1 MDRKEKLQEF
11 FNSPGYVPLKLR
23 ELKVVLDVPEEDNE
37 EFVKIINALEEEG
50 KITISKRG
58 RIVPE
63 VQNKNLCAGILSCN
77 ISGKFG
83 FLIRED
89 AEDVYI
95 NLRDMG
101 GAIHGDKVRVKIT
114 GSYNGK
120 PEGSVVK
127 VLERSK
133 NTIVGVVVTKRGKLL
148 RIRPD
153 DKRYFYDLGIF
164 EADSMGAKPG
174 DRVAVDNIRTSA
186 DGKLWG
192 KVSAILGGADDLTSL
207 IESILIENKIK
218 TEFDIETI
226 KQAEGISSQVSY
238 TGDDR
243 EDLRE
248 ETIFTIDGELARDFD
263 DAVSIKKT
271 NEGYVL
277 GVHIADVSEYV
288 TENSPLDREAFE
300 RGTSVY
306 LPDRV
311 IPMLPEKLSNGVCSL
326 NPDVDRLTLSVIMDI
341 DLKGNVTG
349 NKIVKSIIRS
359 KERLTYTD
367 INKLLSEGDK
377 ELEKRYSHI
386 LEDLKEMETLAA
398 VLRKKRFDRG
408 AVDFDFPESEIITD
422 EDGIPV
428 EVRPVDRG
436 VSNRM
441 IEEFMLVANE
451 TVAEFAFWAEIP
463 FVYRCHEAPTEEKLS
478 AFISFLKPFG
488 LSIKGKIDENN
499 PVKPKAFEQIID
511 KVRGTSVERIISKT
525 MLRSLMKADYKPEN
539 LGHFGLAAKYYC
551 HFTSP
556 IRRYPDLVVHR
567 NLKRFIEAGC
577 TPAGNTAS
585 AAKNSSEREI
595 AAELTERSC
604 DDLMKAAFISNFI
617 GMDFEGT
624 VSGVTGFGMFVE
636 LDFGIEGLV
645 RLENMTEDYFVCA
658 EETQTL
664 TGERTG
670 KKYAVGDRVSVLVA
684 KSDIVSRKIDFV
696 LSQDV
701 NRSLLR
707 KFEDKPHKDKRR
719 KK

>member
-1 MDRKEKLQEF
+1 MDRKERLLSF
-11 FNSPGYVPLKLR
+11 FNSSGYVPLKLR
-23 ELKVVLDVPEEDNE
+23 ELKVVLDVPEEDTE
-37 EFVKIINALEEEG
+37 EFTKIINDLESEG

-63 VQNKNLCAGILSCN
+63 NQNQNNCVGVLNCN

-95 NLRDMG
+95 PLRDMG
-101 GAIHGDKVRVKIT
+101 NAIHGDKVRVKIT
-114 GSYNGK
+114 GAYNGR
-120 PEGSVVK
+120 PEGSVIK
-127 VLERSK
+127 VLERNKS
-133 NTIVGVVVTKRGKLL
+133 TIVGVIITKRGKFL
-148 RIRPD
+148 RMQPD
-153 DKRYFYDLGIF
+153 DKRFFSDIGIS
-164 EADSMGAKPG
+164 EADAMGAKPG
-174 DRVAVDNIRTSA
+174 ERVAVEIYKVAA
-186 DGKLWG
+186 DGKLYG
-192 KVSAILGGADDLTSL
+192 RVSAVLGAADDLSGL
-207 IESILIENKIK
+207 IDAILIENKIK
-218 TEFDIETI
+218 TEFDEPTL
-226 KQAEGISSQVSY
+226 KQAEKIDTEINY

-248 ETIFTIDGELARDFD
+248 EVIFTIDGELARDFD
-263 DAVSIKKT
+263 DAVSIKK
-271 NEGYVL
+271 NNNGYTL

-288 TENSPLDREAFE
+288 TENSPLDMEAFQ

-326 NPDVDRLTLSVIMDI
+326 NPNVDRLTLSVFMDI
-341 DLKGNVTG
+341 DLNGNVTV
-349 NKIVKSIIRS
+349 NRIVKSIIRS

-377 ELEKRYSHI
+377 DLEERYSHI
-386 LEDLKEMETLAA
+386 LQDLKEMEALAA
-398 VLRKKRFDRG
+398 ILRKKRFDRG
-408 AVDFDFPESEIITD
+408 AVDFDFPESEIVTD
-422 EDGIPV
+422 AEGFPV
-428 EVRPVDRG
+428 EVRPVLRG

-441 IEEFMLVANE
+441 IEEFMLAANE

-463 FVYRCHEAPTEEKLS
+463 FIYRCHEAPSDEKLA
-478 AFISFLKPFG
+478 AFMTFLKPFG

-511 KVRGTSVERIISKT
+511 KVRGSAIERVVSKT
-525 MLRSLMKADYKPEN
+525 MLRSLMKADYRAEN

-556 IRRYPDLVVHR
+556 IRRYPDLVAHR
-567 NLKRFIEAGC
+567 SLKNLID
-577 TPAGNTAS
+577 GNGGVVSATAR

-595 AAELTERSC
+595 AAELAERSA
-604 DDLMKAAFISNFI
+604 DDLMKAAYISNYI
-617 GMDFEGT
+617 GMDFEGV

-636 LDFGIEGLV
+636 LDLGIEGLV
-645 RLENMTEDYFVCA
+645 RLENMTEDYFVYS
-658 EETQTL
+658 EEAQTL

-670 KKYAVGDRVSVLVA
+670 RQYTVGNRVSVLVA
-684 KSDIVSRKIDFV
+684 KSDVVSRKIDFL
-696 LSQDV
+696 LSDDV
-701 NRSLLR
+701 SRSLLK
-707 KFEDKPHKDKRR
+707 KFEDKPRKDKRR

>member
-1 MDRKEKLQEF
+1 MNRKERLVEF

-23 ELKVVLDVPEEDNE
+23 ELKVVLDVPEEDSE
-37 EFVKIINALEEEG
+37 EFVKIINTLESEG
-50 KITISKRG
+50 KISISKRG
-58 RIVPE
+58 RVVPE
-63 VQNKNLCAGILSCN
+63 AQNKNLCAGVLNCN
-77 ISGKFG
+77 VSGKFG
-83 FLIRED
+83 FMIGED
-89 AEDVYI
+89 QEDVYI
-95 NLRDMG
+95 NFRDMG
-101 GAIHGDKVRVKIT
+101 GAIHGDKVRVKII

-127 VLERSK
+127 VLERTKS
-133 NTIVGVVVTKRGKLL
+133 TIVGVVITKRGKLL
-148 RIRPD
+148 RVRPD
-153 DKRYFYDLGIF
+153 DKRYFFDIGVF
-164 EADSMGAKPG
+164 EADSMGAKTG
-174 DRVAVDNIRTSA
+174 DRVAIENLRTSA

-192 KVSAILGGADDLTSL
+192 KVSAILGGAEDLASL

-226 KQAEGISSQVSY
+226 KQAENINPDVSY

-271 NEGYVL
+271 NNGYSL

-326 NPDVDRLTLSVIMDI
+326 NPNVDRLTLSVFMDI
-341 DLKGNVTG
+341 DLKGNIAV
-349 NKIVKSIIRS
+349 NRIVKSIIRS

-367 INKLLSEGDK
+367 INKLLTEGDK

-386 LEDLKEMETLAA
+386 MDDLKNMETLASI
-398 VLRKKRFDRG
+398 LREKRFDRG
-408 AVDFDFPESEIITD
+408 AVDFDFPESEIVTD
-422 EDGIPV
+422 EDGMPL

-441 IEEFMLVANE
+441 IEEFMLAANE

-463 FVYRCHEAPTEEKLS
+463 FIYRCHEAPTEEKLS
-478 AFISFLKPFG
+478 AFMTFLKPFG

-511 KVRGTSVERIISKT
+511 KVRGSAIEGIISKT
-525 MLRSLMKADYKPEN
+525 MLRSLMKADYRSEN

-556 IRRYPDLVVHR
+556 IRRYPDLVAHR
-567 NLKRFIEAGC
+567 SLKRLIDSEN
-577 TPAGNTAS
+577 TPLGNTTS
-585 AAKNSSEREI
+585 AAKHSSEREI
-595 AAELTERSC
+595 AAEQTERSC
-604 DDLMKAAFISNFI
+604 DDLMKAAYISNFI

-645 RLENMTEDYFVCA
+645 RLENMTEDYFVCT

-684 KSDIVSRKIDFV
+684 KSDVVSRKIDFV

-707 KFEDKPHKDKRR
+707 KFEDKRR

>member
-1 MDRKEKLQEF
+1 MDRKERLLSF

-37 EFVKIINALEEEG
+37 EFVKIINALESEG
-50 KITISKRG
+50 KITISKKG

-63 VQNKNLCAGILSCN
+63 IQSKNLCAGILNCN

-83 FLIRED
+83 FLLRED
-89 AEDVYI
+89 EDDVYI
-95 NLRDMG
+95 ALRDMG
-101 GAIHGDKVRVKIT
+101 GAIHGDRVRVKIT

-148 RIRPD
+148 RVRPD
-153 DKRYFYDLGIF
+153 DKRYFFDIGVF
-164 EADSMGAKPG
+164 EADSMGAKVG
-174 DRVAVDNIRTSA
+174 ERVSVDSLRSSA
-186 DGKLWG
+186 DGKIWG
-192 KVSAILGGADDLTSL
+192 KVSAVLGSADDLSSL

-218 TEFDIETI
+218 TEFDEETLH
-226 KQAEGISSQVSY
+226 QAENINIDVTYNG
-238 TGDDR
+238 TDR

-263 DAVSIKKT
+263 DAVSIRKT
-271 NEGYVL
+271 SDGYLL

-288 TENSPLDREAFE
+288 TENSPLDREAFD

-326 NPDVDRLTLSVIMDI
+326 NPDVDRLTLSVFMDI
-341 DLKGNVTG
+341 DLKGNVTV
-349 NKIVKSIIRS
+349 NRIVKSIIRS

-367 INKLLSEGDK
+367 INKLLSEGDTA
-377 ELEKRYSHI
+377 LEERYSHI
-386 LEDLKEMETLAA
+386 LEDLKEMEILASI
-398 VLRKKRFDRG
+398 LRKKRFDRG
-408 AVDFDFPESEIITD
+408 AVDFDFPESEIVTN
-422 EDGIPV
+422 EEGVPV

-441 IEEFMLVANE
+441 IEEFMLAANE

-463 FVYRCHEAPTEEKLS
+463 FIYRCHEAPTEEKLA
-478 AFISFLKPFG
+478 AFMTFLKPFG
-488 LSIKGKIDENN
+488 LSIKGKIDEDN

-511 KVRGTSVERIISKT
+511 KVRGSAVERIISKT
-525 MLRSLMKADYKPEN
+525 MLRSLMKADYRPEN
-539 LGHFGLAAKYYC
+539 SGHFGLAAKYYC

-567 NLKRFIEAGC
+567 SLKRLIDSTGE
-577 TPAGNTAS
+577 TLGNTTS
-585 AAKNSSEREI
+585 AAKHSSEREI

-604 DDLMKAAFISNFI
+604 DDLMKAAYISNFI

-636 LDFGIEGLV
+636 LDFGVEGLV
-645 RLENMTEDYFVCA
+645 RLENMTADYFVCT

-707 KFEDKPHKDKRR
+707 KFEDKPQKNKRR
-719 KK
+719 KR

>member
-1 MDRKEKLQEF
+1 MDRKERLLSY

-23 ELKVVLDVPEEDNE
+23 ELKVVLDVPEEDSE
-37 EFVKIINALEEEG
+37 EFAKIINALESEG

-63 VQNKNLCAGILSCN
+63 IQNKNLCAGILSCN

-89 AEDVYI
+89 EEDVYI

-101 GAIHGDKVRVKIT
+101 GAIHGDRVRVKIT

-127 VLERSK
+127 VLERNKS
-133 NTIVGVVVTKRGKLL
+133 TIVGVVVTKRGKLL
-148 RIRPD
+148 RVRPD
-153 DKRYFYDLGIF
+153 DKRYFFDIGVF
-164 EADSMGAKPG
+164 EADSMAAKTG
-174 DRVAVDNIRTSA
+174 ERVAIENLRTSA

-192 KVSAILGGADDLTSL
+192 KVSAILGGADDLSSL

-218 TEFDIETI
+218 TEFDLETLNE
-226 KQAEGISSQVSY
+226 AEDISSDVSY

-243 EDLRE
+243 EDLRG

-271 NEGYVL
+271 DNGYLL

-288 TENSPLDREAFE
+288 TENSPLDTEAFE

-326 NPDVDRLTLSVIMDI
+326 NPGVDRLTLSVFMDI
-341 DLKGNVTG
+341 DFNGNVAI
-349 NKIVKSIIRS
+349 NRLVKSIIRS

-377 ELEKRYSHI
+377 ELEERYNHI
-386 LEDLKEMETLAA
+386 LEDLKDMETLAA
-398 VLRKKRFDRG
+398 ILRKKRFDRG
-408 AVDFDFPESEIITD
+408 AVDFDFPESEIVTD
-422 EDGIPV
+422 EDGVPV

-441 IEEFMLVANE
+441 IEEFMLAANE

-463 FVYRCHEAPTEEKLS
+463 FIYRCHEAPTEEKIS
-478 AFISFLKPFG
+478 AFMAFLKPFG

-511 KVRGTSVERIISKT
+511 KVRGSAIERIISKT
-525 MLRSLMKADYKPEN
+525 MLRSLMKADYRPEN

-567 NLKRFIEAGC
+567 SLKRLIEGAN
-577 TPAGNTAS
+577 TPYGGTAS
-585 AAKNSSEREI
+585 AAKHSSEREI

-604 DDLMKAAFISNFI
+604 DDLMKAAYISNFI

-636 LDFGIEGLV
+636 LDFGVEGLV
-645 RLENMTEDYFVCA
+645 RLENMTEDYFVCS

-707 KFEDKPHKDKRR
+707 KFDDKRR

>member
-1 MDRKEKLQEF
+1 MDRKERLLSY

-23 ELKVVLDVPEEDNE
+23 ELKVVLDVPEEDSE
-37 EFVKIINALEEEG
+37 EFAKIINALESEG

-63 VQNKNLCAGILSCN
+63 IQNKNLCAGILSCN

-89 AEDVYI
+89 EEDVYI

-101 GAIHGDKVRVKIT
+101 GAIHGDRVRVKIT

-127 VLERSK
+127 VLERNKS
-133 NTIVGVVVTKRGKLL
+133 TIVGVVVTKRGKLL
-148 RIRPD
+148 RVRPD
-153 DKRYFYDLGIF
+153 DKRYFFDIGVF
-164 EADSMGAKPG
+164 EADSMAAKTG
-174 DRVAVDNIRTSA
+174 DRVAIENLRTSA

-192 KVSAILGGADDLTSL
+192 KVSAILGGADDLSSL

-218 TEFDIETI
+218 TEFDLETLNE
-226 KQAEGISSQVSY
+226 AEDISSDVSY

-243 EDLRE
+243 EDLRG

-271 NEGYVL
+271 DNGYLL

-288 TENSPLDREAFE
+288 TENSPLDTEAFE

-326 NPDVDRLTLSVIMDI
+326 NPGVDRLTLSVFMDI
-341 DLKGNVTG
+341 DFNGNVAV
-349 NKIVKSIIRS
+349 NRLVKSIIRS

-377 ELEKRYSHI
+377 ELEERYNHI
-386 LEDLKEMETLAA
+386 LEDLKDMETLAA
-398 VLRKKRFDRG
+398 ILRKKRFDRG
-408 AVDFDFPESEIITD
+408 AVDFDFPESEIVTD
-422 EDGIPV
+422 EDGVPV

-441 IEEFMLVANE
+441 IEEFMLAANE

-463 FVYRCHEAPTEEKLS
+463 FIYRCHEAPTEEKIS
-478 AFISFLKPFG
+478 AFMAFLKPFG

-511 KVRGTSVERIISKT
+511 KVRGSAIERIISKT
-525 MLRSLMKADYKPEN
+525 MLRSLMKADYRPEN

-567 NLKRFIEAGC
+567 SLKRLIEGAN
-577 TPAGNTAS
+577 TPYGSTAS
-585 AAKNSSEREI
+585 AAKHSSEREI

-604 DDLMKAAFISNFI
+604 DDLMKAAYISNFI

-636 LDFGIEGLV
+636 LDFGVEGLV
-645 RLENMTEDYFVCA
+645 RLENMTEDYFVCS

-707 KFEDKPHKDKRR
+707 KFYDKRR

>member
-1 MDRKEKLQEF
+1 MDRKERLLSF

-23 ELKVVLDVPEEDNE
+23 ELKVVLDVPEEDSE
-37 EFVKIINALEEEG
+37 EFSSIINQLEAEG

-63 VQNKNLCAGILSCN
+63 SQNQNNCVGILSCN
-77 ISGKFG
+77 VSGKFG
-83 FLIRED
+83 FLIREG
-89 AEDVYI
+89 EDDIYI
-95 NLRDMG
+95 PLRDMG
-101 GAIHGDKVRVKIT
+101 NAIHGDKVRVKVT
-114 GSYNGK
+114 GSYNGRQ
-120 PEGSVVK
+120 EGSVIK

-133 NTIVGVVVTKRGKLL
+133 STIVGVIITKRGKLL
-148 RIRPD
+148 RMRPD
-153 DKRYFYDLGIF
+153 DKRIFCDIGIS
-164 EADSMGAKPG
+164 EADSMGAKTG
-174 DRVAVDNIRTSA
+174 ERVAIEGVRASA
-186 DGKLWG
+186 DGKLYG
-192 KVSAILGGADDLTSL
+192 RVSAVLGGADDLSGL
-207 IESILIENKIK
+207 IDAILIENKIK
-218 TEFDIETI
+218 TEFDEPTLT
-226 KQAEGISSQVSY
+226 QAENINPEVNY

-263 DAVSIKKT
+263 DAVSIKK
-271 NEGYVL
+271 NENGYTL

-326 NPDVDRLTLSVIMDI
+326 NPKVDRLTLSVFMDI
-341 DLKGNVTG
+341 DMCGKVSVNR
-349 NKIVKSIIRS
+349 IVKSIIRS

-367 INKLLSEGDK
+367 INRLLSEGDK
-377 ELEKRYSHI
+377 ALEERYSHI
-386 LEDLKEMETLAA
+386 LEDLKEMEALAA
-398 VLRKKRFDRG
+398 ILRKKRFDRG
-408 AVDFDFPESEIITD
+408 AVDFDFPESEIVTD
-422 EDGIPV
+422 EDGVPV
-428 EVRPVDRG
+428 EVRPVLRG

-463 FVYRCHEAPTEEKLS
+463 FIYRCHEAPTEEKLS
-478 AFISFLKPFG
+478 AFMAFLKPFG

-511 KVRGTSVERIISKT
+511 RVRGSAIERIISKT
-525 MLRSLMKADYKPEN
+525 MLRSLMKADYRSEN

-556 IRRYPDLVVHR
+556 IRRYPDLVIHR
-567 NLKRFIEAGC
+567 SLKKLIEGS
-577 TPAGNTAS
+577 GNQAFATAK
-585 AAKNSSEREI
+585 AAKHSSEREI
-595 AAELTERSC
+595 AAELAERSA
-604 DDLMKAAFISNFI
+604 DDLMKAAYISNYI
-617 GMDFEGT
+617 GMDFEGV

-636 LDFGIEGLV
+636 LDFGVEGLV
-645 RLENMTEDYFVCA
+645 RLENMTEDYFVCT

-670 KKYAVGDRVSVLVA
+670 KQYTVGDRVSVLVA
-684 KSDIVSRKIDFV
+684 KSDVVSRKIDFV

-701 NRSLLR
+701 NRSLLK

>member
-1 MDRKEKLQEF
+1 MDRKERLLSY

-23 ELKVVLDVPEEDNE
+23 ELKVVLDVPEEDSE
-37 EFVKIINALEEEG
+37 EFAKIINALESEG

-63 VQNKNLCAGILSCN
+63 IQNKNLCAGILSCN

-89 AEDVYI
+89 EEDVYI

-101 GAIHGDKVRVKIT
+101 GAIHGDRVRVKIT

-127 VLERSK
+127 VLERNKS
-133 NTIVGVVVTKRGKLL
+133 TIVGVVVTKRGKLL
-148 RIRPD
+148 RVRPD
-153 DKRYFYDLGIF
+153 DKRYFFDIGVF
-164 EADSMGAKPG
+164 EADSMAAKTG
-174 DRVAVDNIRTSA
+174 DRVAIENLRTSA

-192 KVSAILGGADDLTSL
+192 KVSAILGGADDLSSL

-218 TEFDIETI
+218 TEFDSETLNE
-226 KQAEGISSQVSY
+226 AEGINSDVSY

-243 EDLRE
+243 EDLRG

-271 NEGYVL
+271 DNGYLL

-288 TENSPLDREAFE
+288 TENSPLDTEAFE

-326 NPDVDRLTLSVIMDI
+326 NPGVDRLTLSVFMDI
-341 DLKGNVTG
+341 DFNGNVAI
-349 NKIVKSIIRS
+349 NRLVKSIIRS

-377 ELEKRYSHI
+377 ELEERYNHI
-386 LEDLKEMETLAA
+386 LEDLKDMETLAA
-398 VLRKKRFDRG
+398 ILRKKRFDRG
-408 AVDFDFPESEIITD
+408 AVDFDFPESEIVTD
-422 EDGIPV
+422 EDGVPV

-441 IEEFMLVANE
+441 IEEFMLAANE

-463 FVYRCHEAPTEEKLS
+463 FIYRCHEAPTEEKIS
-478 AFISFLKPFG
+478 AFMAFLKPFG

-511 KVRGTSVERIISKT
+511 KVRGSAIERIISKT
-525 MLRSLMKADYKPEN
+525 MLRSLMKADYRPEN

-567 NLKRFIEAGC
+567 SLKRLIEGAN
-577 TPAGNTAS
+577 TPYGSTAS
-585 AAKNSSEREI
+585 AAKHSSEREI

-604 DDLMKAAFISNFI
+604 DDLMKAAYISNFI

-636 LDFGIEGLV
+636 LDFGVEGLV
-645 RLENMTEDYFVCA
+645 RLENMTEDYFVCS

-707 KFEDKPHKDKRR
+707 KFDDKRR

>member
-1 MDRKEKLQEF
+1 MDRKERLLSF

-37 EFVKIINALEEEG
+37 EFIKIINSLEAEG
-50 KITISKRG
+50 KISISKRG

-63 VQNKNLCAGILSCN
+63 SQNRNTCVGVLSCN
-77 ISGKFG
+77 VSGKFG
-83 FLIRED
+83 FIIRED
-89 AEDVYI
+89 EEDVYI
-95 NLRDMG
+95 PLRDMG
-101 GAIHGDKVRVKIT
+101 NAIHGDKVRVKIT
-114 GSYNGK
+114 GSYNGR
-120 PEGSVVK
+120 PEGSVIK
-127 VLERSK
+127 VLERNKS
-133 NTIVGVVVTKRGKLL
+133 TVVGVIITKRGKFL
-148 RIRPD
+148 RMRPD
-153 DKRYFYDLGIF
+153 DKRFFSDIVIS

-174 DRVAVDNIRTSA
+174 ERVAVEGIRATA
-186 DGKLWG
+186 DGKLYG
-192 KVSAILGGADDLTSL
+192 RVSAVLGDADDLSGL
-207 IESILIENKIK
+207 IDAILIENKIK
-218 TEFDIETI
+218 TEFDETTLKHSEKI
-226 KQAEGISSQVSY
+226 DTEVNY

-248 ETIFTIDGELARDFD
+248 DTIFTIDGELARDFD

-271 NEGYVL
+271 DNGYLL

-288 TENSPLDREAFE
+288 TENSPLDMEAFE

-311 IPMLPEKLSNGVCSL
+311 IPMLPERLSNGVCSL
-326 NPDVDRLTLSVIMDI
+326 NPDVDRLTLSVFMDI
-341 DLKGNVTG
+341 DLKGKVTV
-349 NKIVKSIIRS
+349 NRIVKSIIRS

-367 INKLLSEGDK
+367 INKLLSEGDR
-377 ELEKRYSHI
+377 ELEERYSHI
-386 LEDLKEMETLAA
+386 LDDLKEMETLARI
-398 VLRKKRFDRG
+398 LRKKRFDRG

-428 EVRPVDRG
+428 EVRPVDWG

-441 IEEFMLVANE
+441 IEEFMLAANE

-463 FVYRCHEAPTEEKLS
+463 FIYRCHEAPTEEKLS
-478 AFISFLKPFG
+478 AFMTFLKPFG

-499 PVKPKAFEQIID
+499 PVMPKAFEQIID
-511 KVRGTSVERIISKT
+511 KVRGSSIERIISKT
-525 MLRSLMKADYKPEN
+525 MLRSLMKADYRAEN

-556 IRRYPDLVVHR
+556 IRRYPDLVIHR
-567 NLKRFIEAGC
+567 SLKKLIE
-577 TPAGNTAS
+577 GNGSAVSATGK

-595 AAELTERSC
+595 SAELAERSA
-604 DDLMKAAFISNFI
+604 DDLMKAAYISNFI

-636 LDFGIEGLV
+636 LDFGVEGLV
-645 RLENMTEDYFVCA
+645 RLENMTEDYFVYT

-664 TGERTG
+664 TGEKTG
-670 KKYAVGDRVSVLVA
+670 RQYKVGDRVSILVA
-684 KSDIVSRKIDFV
+684 KSDVVSRKIDFV

-701 NRSLLR
+701 NRNLLR
-707 KFEDKPHKDKRR
+707 KFDDKRR

>member
-1 MDRKEKLQEF
+1 MDRKERLLSY

-23 ELKVVLDVPEEDNE
+23 ELKVVLDVPEEDSE
-37 EFVKIINALEEEG
+37 EFAKIITALESEG

-63 VQNKNLCAGILSCN
+63 IQNKNLCAGILSCN

-89 AEDVYI
+89 EEDVYI

-101 GAIHGDKVRVKIT
+101 GAIHGDRVRVKIT

-127 VLERSK
+127 VLERNKS
-133 NTIVGVVVTKRGKLL
+133 TIVGVVVTKRGKLL
-148 RIRPD
+148 RVRPD
-153 DKRYFYDLGIF
+153 DKRYFLDIGVF
-164 EADSMGAKPG
+164 EADSMAAKTG
-174 DRVAVDNIRTSA
+174 DRVAIENLRTSA

-192 KVSAILGGADDLTSL
+192 KVSAILGGADDLSSL

-218 TEFDIETI
+218 TEFDLETLNE
-226 KQAEGISSQVSY
+226 AEDISSDVSY

-243 EDLRE
+243 EDLRG

-271 NEGYVL
+271 DNGYLL

-288 TENSPLDREAFE
+288 TENSPLDTEAFE

-311 IPMLPEKLSNGVCSL
+311 IPMLPVKLSNGVCSL
-326 NPDVDRLTLSVIMDI
+326 NPGVDRLTLSVFMDI
-341 DLKGNVTG
+341 DFNGNVAI
-349 NKIVKSIIRS
+349 NRLVKSIIHS

-377 ELEKRYSHI
+377 ELEERYNHI
-386 LEDLKEMETLAA
+386 LEDLKDMETLAA
-398 VLRKKRFDRG
+398 ILRKKRFDRG
-408 AVDFDFPESEIITD
+408 AVDFDFPESEIVTD
-422 EDGIPV
+422 EDGVPV

-441 IEEFMLVANE
+441 IEEFMLAANE

-463 FVYRCHEAPTEEKLS
+463 FIYRCHEAPTEEKIS
-478 AFISFLKPFG
+478 AFMAFLKPFG

-511 KVRGTSVERIISKT
+511 KVRGSAIERIISKT
-525 MLRSLMKADYKPEN
+525 MLRSLMKADYRPEN

-567 NLKRFIEAGC
+567 SLKRLIEGAN
-577 TPAGNTAS
+577 TPYGSTAS
-585 AAKNSSEREI
+585 AAKHSSEREI

-604 DDLMKAAFISNFI
+604 DDIMKAAYISNFI

-636 LDFGIEGLV
+636 LDFGVEGLV
-645 RLENMTEDYFVCA
+645 RLENMTEDYFVCS

-707 KFEDKPHKDKRR
+707 KFDDKRR

>member
-1 MDRKEKLQEF
+1 MDRKERLLSY

-23 ELKVVLDVPEEDNE
+23 ELKVVLDVPEEDSE
-37 EFVKIINALEEEG
+37 EFAKIINALESEG

-63 VQNKNLCAGILSCN
+63 IQNKNLCAGILSCN

-89 AEDVYI
+89 EEDVYI

-101 GAIHGDKVRVKIT
+101 GAIHGDRVRVKIT

-127 VLERSK
+127 VLERNKS
-133 NTIVGVVVTKRGKLL
+133 TIVGVVVTKRGKLL
-148 RIRPD
+148 RVRPD
-153 DKRYFYDLGIF
+153 DKRYFFDIGVF
-164 EADSMGAKPG
+164 EADSMAAKTG
-174 DRVAVDNIRTSA
+174 DRVAIENLRTSA

-192 KVSAILGGADDLTSL
+192 KVSAILGGADDLSSL

-218 TEFDIETI
+218 TEFDSETLN
-226 KQAEGISSQVSY
+226 QAEGINSDVSY

-243 EDLRE
+243 EDLRG

-271 NEGYVL
+271 DNGYLL

-288 TENSPLDREAFE
+288 TENSPLDTEAFE

-326 NPDVDRLTLSVIMDI
+326 NPGVDRLTLSVFMDI
-341 DLKGNVTG
+341 DFNGNVAV
-349 NKIVKSIIRS
+349 NRLVKSIIRS

-377 ELEKRYSHI
+377 ELEERYNHI
-386 LEDLKEMETLAA
+386 LEDLKDMETLAA
-398 VLRKKRFDRG
+398 ILRKKRFDRG
-408 AVDFDFPESEIITD
+408 AVDFDFPESEIVTD
-422 EDGIPV
+422 EDGVPV

-441 IEEFMLVANE
+441 IEEFMLAANE

-463 FVYRCHEAPTEEKLS
+463 FIYRCHEAPTEEKIS
-478 AFISFLKPFG
+478 AFMAFLKPFG

-511 KVRGTSVERIISKT
+511 KVRGSAIERIISKT
-525 MLRSLMKADYKPEN
+525 MLRSLMKADYRPEN

-567 NLKRFIEAGC
+567 SLKRLIEGAN
-577 TPAGNTAS
+577 TPYGGTAS
-585 AAKNSSEREI
+585 AAKHSSEREI

-604 DDLMKAAFISNFI
+604 DDLMKTAYISNFI

-636 LDFGIEGLV
+636 LDFGVEGLV
-645 RLENMTEDYFVCA
+645 RLENMTEDYFVCS

-707 KFEDKPHKDKRR
+707 KFDDKRR

>member
-1 MDRKEKLQEF
+1 MDRKERLLGY

-23 ELKVVLDVPEEDNE
+23 ELKVVLDVPEEDSE
-37 EFVKIINALEEEG
+37 EFVKIINALESEG

-63 VQNKNLCAGILSCN
+63 VQSKNLCAGILSCN

-83 FLIRED
+83 FLVRED
-89 AEDVYI
+89 EEDVYI

-101 GAIHGDKVRVKIT
+101 GAIHGDRVRVKIT

-127 VLERSK
+127 VLERNKS
-133 NTIVGVVVTKRGKLL
+133 TIVGVVVTKRGKLL
-148 RIRPD
+148 RVRPD
-153 DKRYFYDLGIF
+153 DKRYFFDIGVF
-164 EADSMGAKPG
+164 EADSMAAKTG
-174 DRVAVDNIRTSA
+174 DRVAIENLRTSA

-192 KVSAILGGADDLTSL
+192 KVSAILGCADDLSSL
-207 IESILIENKIK
+207 IEAILIENKIK
-218 TEFDIETI
+218 TEFDLETLN
-226 KQAEGISSQVSY
+226 QAESINSDVSY

-248 ETIFTIDGELARDFD
+248 QTIFTIDGELARDFD

-271 NEGYVL
+271 DKGYLL

-288 TENSPLDREAFE
+288 TENSPLDLEAFE

-326 NPDVDRLTLSVIMDI
+326 NPNVDRLTLSVFMDI
-341 DLKGNVTG
+341 DLNGNVAV
-349 NKIVKSIIRS
+349 NRLVKSIICS

-377 ELEKRYSHI
+377 ELEERYSHI
-386 LEDLKEMETLAA
+386 LEDLKDMETLAA
-398 VLRKKRFDRG
+398 ILRKKRFDRG
-408 AVDFDFPESEIITD
+408 AVDFDFPESEIVTD
-422 EDGIPV
+422 DEGVPV

-441 IEEFMLVANE
+441 IEEFMLAANE

-463 FVYRCHEAPTEEKLS
+463 FVYRCHEAPTEEKIS
-478 AFISFLKPFG
+478 AFMAFLKPFG

-511 KVRGTSVERIISKT
+511 KVRGSAIERIISKT
-525 MLRSLMKADYKPEN
+525 MLRSLMKADYRPEN

-567 NLKRFIEAGC
+567 SLKRLIEGENAPLGS
-577 TPAGNTAS
+577 TAS
-585 AAKNSSEREI
+585 AAKHSSEREI

-604 DDLMKAAFISNFI
+604 DDLMKAAYISNFI

-636 LDFGIEGLV
+636 LDFGVEGLV
-645 RLENMTEDYFVCA
+645 RLENMTEDYFVCS

-670 KKYAVGDRVSVLVA
+670 KRYAVGDRVSVLVA

-707 KFEDKPHKDKRR
+707 KFDDKRR

>member
-1 MDRKEKLQEF
+1 MDRKERLLSY

-23 ELKVVLDVPEEDNE
+23 ELKVVLDVPEEDSE
-37 EFVKIINALEEEG
+37 EFAKIINALESEG

-63 VQNKNLCAGILSCN
+63 IQNKNLCVGILSCN

-89 AEDVYI
+89 EEDVYI

-101 GAIHGDKVRVKIT
+101 GAIHGDRVRVKIT

-127 VLERSK
+127 VLERNKS
-133 NTIVGVVVTKRGKLL
+133 TIVGVVVTKRGKLL
-148 RIRPD
+148 RVRPD
-153 DKRYFYDLGIF
+153 DKRYFFDIGVF
-164 EADSMGAKPG
+164 EADSMAAKTG
-174 DRVAVDNIRTSA
+174 DRVAIENLRTSA

-192 KVSAILGGADDLTSL
+192 KVSAIFGGADDLSSL

-218 TEFDIETI
+218 TEFDSETLN
-226 KQAEGISSQVSY
+226 QAEGINSDVSY

-243 EDLRE
+243 EDLRG

-271 NEGYVL
+271 DNGYSL

-288 TENSPLDREAFE
+288 TENSPLDTEAFD

-326 NPDVDRLTLSVIMDI
+326 NPGVDRLTLSVFMDI
-341 DLKGNVTG
+341 DFNGNVAI
-349 NKIVKSIIRS
+349 NRLVKSIIRS

-377 ELEKRYSHI
+377 ELEERYNHI
-386 LEDLKEMETLAA
+386 LEDLKDMETLAA
-398 VLRKKRFDRG
+398 ILRKKRFDRG
-408 AVDFDFPESEIITD
+408 AVDFDFPESEIVTD
-422 EDGIPV
+422 EDGVPV

-441 IEEFMLVANE
+441 IEEFMLAANE

-463 FVYRCHEAPTEEKLS
+463 FIYRCHEAPTEEKIS
-478 AFISFLKPFG
+478 AFMAFLKPFG

-511 KVRGTSVERIISKT
+511 KVRGSAIERIISKT
-525 MLRSLMKADYKPEN
+525 MLRSLMKADYRPEN

-567 NLKRFIEAGC
+567 SLKRLIEGAN
-577 TPAGNTAS
+577 TPYGSTAS
-585 AAKNSSEREI
+585 AAKHSSEREI

-604 DDLMKAAFISNFI
+604 DDLMKAAYISNFI

-636 LDFGIEGLV
+636 LDFGVEGLV
-645 RLENMTEDYFVCA
+645 RLENMTEDYFVCS

-707 KFEDKPHKDKRR
+707 KFDDKRR

>member
-1 MDRKEKLQEF
+1 MNRKERLVEF

-23 ELKVVLDVPEEDNE
+23 ELKVVLDVPEEDSE
-37 EFVKIINALEEEG
+37 EFIKIINTLESEG
-50 KITISKRG
+50 KISISKRG
-58 RIVPE
+58 RVVPE
-63 VQNKNLCAGILSCN
+63 AQNKNLCAGVLNCN
-77 ISGKFG
+77 VSGKFG
-83 FLIRED
+83 FMIRED
-89 AEDVYI
+89 QEDVYI
-95 NLRDMG
+95 NFSDMG
-101 GAIHGDKVRVKIT
+101 GAIHGDKVRVKII

-127 VLERSK
+127 VLERTKS
-133 NTIVGVVVTKRGKLL
+133 TIVGVVITKRGKLL
-148 RIRPD
+148 RVRPD
-153 DKRYFYDLGIF
+153 DKRYFFDIGVF
-164 EADSMGAKPG
+164 EADSMGAKTG
-174 DRVAVDNIRTSA
+174 DRVAIENLRTSA

-192 KVSAILGGADDLTSL
+192 KVSAILGGAEDLASL

-226 KQAEGISSQVSY
+226 KQAENINPDVSY

-271 NEGYVL
+271 NNGYSL

-326 NPDVDRLTLSVIMDI
+326 NPNVDRLTLSVFMDI
-341 DLKGNVTG
+341 DLKGNIAV
-349 NKIVKSIIRS
+349 NRIVKSIIRS

-367 INKLLSEGDK
+367 INKLLTEGDK

-386 LEDLKEMETLAA
+386 MDDLKNMETLASI
-398 VLRKKRFDRG
+398 LREKRFDRG
-408 AVDFDFPESEIITD
+408 AVDFDFPESEIVTD
-422 EDGIPV
+422 EDGMPL

-441 IEEFMLVANE
+441 IEEFMLAANE

-463 FVYRCHEAPTEEKLS
+463 FIYRCHEAPTEEKLS
-478 AFISFLKPFG
+478 AFMTFLKPFG

-511 KVRGTSVERIISKT
+511 KVRGSAIEGIISKT
-525 MLRSLMKADYKPEN
+525 MLRSLMKADYRSEN

-556 IRRYPDLVVHR
+556 IRRYPDLVAHR
-567 NLKRFIEAGC
+567 SLKRLIDSEN
-577 TPAGNTAS
+577 TPLGNTTA
-585 AAKNSSEREI
+585 AAKHSSEREI
-595 AAELTERSC
+595 AAEQTERSC
-604 DDLMKAAFISNFI
+604 DDLMKAAYISNFI

-645 RLENMTEDYFVCA
+645 RLENMTEDYFVCT

-684 KSDIVSRKIDFV
+684 KSDVVSRKIDFV

-707 KFEDKPHKDKRR
+707 KFEDKRR

>member
-1 MDRKEKLQEF
+1 MDRKERLLSY

-23 ELKVVLDVPEEDNE
+23 ELKVVLDVPEEDSE
-37 EFVKIINALEEEG
+37 EFAKIINALESEG

-63 VQNKNLCAGILSCN
+63 IQNKNLCAGILSCN

-89 AEDVYI
+89 EEDVYI

-101 GAIHGDKVRVKIT
+101 GAIHGDRVRVKIT

-127 VLERSK
+127 VLERNKS
-133 NTIVGVVVTKRGKLL
+133 TIVGVVVTKRGKLL
-148 RIRPD
+148 RVRPD
-153 DKRYFYDLGIF
+153 DKRYFFDIGVF
-164 EADSMGAKPG
+164 EADSMAAKTG
-174 DRVAVDNIRTSA
+174 DRVAIENLRTSA

-192 KVSAILGGADDLTSL
+192 KVSAILGGADDLSSL

-218 TEFDIETI
+218 TEFDSETLN
-226 KQAEGISSQVSY
+226 QAEGINSDVSY

-243 EDLRE
+243 EDLRG

-271 NEGYVL
+271 DNGYLL

-288 TENSPLDREAFE
+288 TENSPLDTEAFE

-326 NPDVDRLTLSVIMDI
+326 NPGVDRLTLSVFMDI
-341 DLKGNVTG
+341 DFNGNVAI
-349 NKIVKSIIRS
+349 NRLVKSIIRS

-377 ELEKRYSHI
+377 ELEERYNHI
-386 LEDLKEMETLAA
+386 LEDLKDMETLAA
-398 VLRKKRFDRG
+398 ILRKKRFDRG
-408 AVDFDFPESEIITD
+408 AVDFDFPESEIVTD
-422 EDGIPV
+422 EDGVPV

-441 IEEFMLVANE
+441 IEEFMLAANE

-463 FVYRCHEAPTEEKLS
+463 FIYRCHEAPTEEKIS
-478 AFISFLKPFG
+478 AFMAFLKPFG

-511 KVRGTSVERIISKT
+511 KVRGSAIERIISKT
-525 MLRSLMKADYKPEN
+525 MLRSLMKADYRPEN

-567 NLKRFIEAGC
+567 SLKRLIEGSN
-577 TPAGNTAS
+577 TPYGGTAS
-585 AAKNSSEREI
+585 AAKHSSEREI

-604 DDLMKAAFISNFI
+604 DDLMKAAYISNFI

-636 LDFGIEGLV
+636 LDFGVEGLV
-645 RLENMTEDYFVCA
+645 RLENMTEDYFVCS

-707 KFEDKPHKDKRR
+707 KFDDKRR

>member
-1 MDRKEKLQEF
+1 MDRKERLLSY

-23 ELKVVLDVPEEDNE
+23 ELKVVLDVPEEDSE
-37 EFVKIINALEEEG
+37 EFAKIINALESEG

-63 VQNKNLCAGILSCN
+63 IQNKNLCAGILSCN

-89 AEDVYI
+89 EEDVYI

-101 GAIHGDKVRVKIT
+101 GAIHGDRVRVKIT

-127 VLERSK
+127 VLERNKS
-133 NTIVGVVVTKRGKLL
+133 TIVGVVVTKRGKLL
-148 RIRPD
+148 RVRPD
-153 DKRYFYDLGIF
+153 DKRYFFDIGVF
-164 EADSMGAKPG
+164 EADSMAAKTG
-174 DRVAVDNIRTSA
+174 DRVAIENLRTSA

-192 KVSAILGGADDLTSL
+192 KVSAILGGADDLSSL

-218 TEFDIETI
+218 TEFDLETLNE
-226 KQAEGISSQVSY
+226 AEDISSDVSY

-243 EDLRE
+243 EDLRG

-271 NEGYVL
+271 DNGYLL

-288 TENSPLDREAFE
+288 TENSPLDTEAFE

-326 NPDVDRLTLSVIMDI
+326 NPGVDRLTLSVFMDI
-341 DLKGNVTG
+341 DFNGNVAI
-349 NKIVKSIIRS
+349 NRLVKSIIRS

-377 ELEKRYSHI
+377 ELEERYNHI
-386 LEDLKEMETLAA
+386 LEDLKDMETLAA
-398 VLRKKRFDRG
+398 ILRKKRFDRG
-408 AVDFDFPESEIITD
+408 AVDFDFPESEIVTD
-422 EDGIPV
+422 EDGVPV

-441 IEEFMLVANE
+441 IEEFMLAANE

-463 FVYRCHEAPTEEKLS
+463 FIYRCHEAPTEEKIS
-478 AFISFLKPFG
+478 AFMAFLKPFG

-511 KVRGTSVERIISKT
+511 KVRGSAIERIISKT
-525 MLRSLMKADYKPEN
+525 MLRSLMKADYRPEN

-567 NLKRFIEAGC
+567 SLKRLIEGAN
-577 TPAGNTAS
+577 TPYGSTAF
-585 AAKNSSEREI
+585 AAKHSSEREI

-604 DDLMKAAFISNFI
+604 DDLMKAAYISNFI

-636 LDFGIEGLV
+636 LDFGVEGLV
-645 RLENMTEDYFVCA
+645 RLENMTEDYFGCS

-707 KFEDKPHKDKRR
+707 KFDDKRR

>member
-1 MDRKEKLQEF
+1 MDRKERLLSY

-23 ELKVVLDVPEEDNE
+23 ELKVVLDVPEEDSE
-37 EFVKIINALEEEG
+37 EFAKIINALESEG

-63 VQNKNLCAGILSCN
+63 IQNKNLCAGILSCN

-89 AEDVYI
+89 EEDVYI

-101 GAIHGDKVRVKIT
+101 GAIHGDRVRVKIT

-127 VLERSK
+127 VLERNKS
-133 NTIVGVVVTKRGKLL
+133 TIVGVVVTKRGKLL
-148 RIRPD
+148 RVRPD
-153 DKRYFYDLGIF
+153 DKRYFFDIGVF
-164 EADSMGAKPG
+164 EADSMAAKTG
-174 DRVAVDNIRTSA
+174 DRVAIENLRTSA

-192 KVSAILGGADDLTSL
+192 KVSAILGGADDLSSL

-218 TEFDIETI
+218 TEFDLETLNE
-226 KQAEGISSQVSY
+226 AEDISSDVSY

-243 EDLRE
+243 EDLRG

-271 NEGYVL
+271 DNGYLL

-288 TENSPLDREAFE
+288 TENSPLDTEAFE

-326 NPDVDRLTLSVIMDI
+326 NPGVDRLTLSVFMDI
-341 DLKGNVTG
+341 DFNGNVAV
-349 NKIVKSIIRS
+349 NRLVKSIIRS

-377 ELEKRYSHI
+377 ELEERYNHI
-386 LEDLKEMETLAA
+386 LEDLKDMETLAA
-398 VLRKKRFDRG
+398 ILRKKRFDRG
-408 AVDFDFPESEIITD
+408 AVDFDFPESEIVTD
-422 EDGIPV
+422 EDGVPV

-441 IEEFMLVANE
+441 IEEFMLAANE

-463 FVYRCHEAPTEEKLS
+463 FIYRCHEAPTEEKIS
-478 AFISFLKPFG
+478 AFMAFLKPFG

-511 KVRGTSVERIISKT
+511 KVRGSAIERIISKT
-525 MLRSLMKADYKPEN
+525 MLRSLMKADYRPEN

-567 NLKRFIEAGC
+567 SLKRLIEGAN
-577 TPAGNTAS
+577 TPYGSTAS
-585 AAKNSSEREI
+585 AAKHSSEREI

-604 DDLMKAAFISNFI
+604 DDLMKAAYISNCI
-617 GMDFEGT
+617 GMEFEGT

-636 LDFGIEGLV
+636 LDFGVEGLV
-645 RLENMTEDYFVCA
+645 RLENMTEDYFVCS

-707 KFEDKPHKDKRR
+707 KFDDKRR